1 MFRISVVILLLAVT
15 HSEVGF
21 ARNMENLKDRVR
33 KIFYHAYD
41 NYLKYAYP
49 LDELRPL
56 SCDGHDT
63 WGSFSLTLVDA
74 LDTLVIMDNVTE
86 FRRAARAL
94 LDHLDSEKNVNASVF
109 ETNIRVVGGLISA
122 HLLSRRAGFEVEP
135 SWPCSGPLLRQAEVF
150 ASKLLPAFD
159 TPTGMPYGTVNFELG
174 GVPRGETTVTCVAG
188 IGTFILEFGALSRL
202 TGDPRYEAVATRAL
216 KAMWKYRSSL
226 GLLGNHIDVITGSW
240 TARDATIGS
249 GVDSYF
255 EYLVKGAA
263 LFRLPELDSMFR
275 EYRLAIEKHIRH
287 GDWNPMINKDKGG
300 VTMAVFQSLEAFWP
314 GLLALTGDIECA
326 RRHLIAYHEIWRK
339 YGFLPEFYSL
349 SDEKAY
355 KGREAYPLRPEL
367 IESILYVYRATPRT
381 PCGFATVSDV
391 TKHTL
396 EDRMESFFLA
406 ETTKY
411 LYLLFDENN
420 FIHQLPGEKTSL
432 EGSRLPSGLQCYPES
447 GGYIFNTEAHP
458 IDPGALNCCFA
469 PQLDEVEQA
478 SKVETLFS
486 DSNHFKMLSNHEF
499 DSDTNT
505 YDQVTETDL
514 LSTIDSVF
522 GEHVQS
528 QLGYSLSDSFARII
542 NQSSSNCFNN
552 AYFDSNLIVSWIE
565 LREIIKSSALETEK
579 ENDKFSFLDST
590 KPPLLTCP
598 YPSFQNRFAL
608 SGLLTST

>member
-1 MFRISVVILLLAVT
+1 MPHKTR
-15 HSEVGF
+15 
-21 ARNMENLKDRVR
+21 DRVR

-109 ETNIRVVGGLISA
+109 ETNIR
-122 HLLSRRAGFEVEP
+122 
-135 SWPCSGPLLRQAEVF
+135 
-150 ASKLLPAFD
+150 
-159 TPTGMPYGTVNFELG
+159 
-174 GVPRGETTVTCVAG
+174 
-188 IGTFILEFGALSRL
+188 
-202 TGDPRYEAVATRAL
+202 GDPRYEAVATRAL

-367 IESILYVYRATPRT
+367 IESILYVYRATRDPAVIDMGVDILTSIEVSART

-542 NQSSSNCFNN
+542 NQSSSNCFNS

>member
-1 MFRISVVILLLAVT
+1 
-15 HSEVGF
+15 
-21 ARNMENLKDRVR
+21 
-33 KIFYHAYD
+33 
-41 NYLKYAYP
+41 
-49 LDELRPL
+49 
-56 SCDGHDT
+56 
-63 WGSFSLTLVDA
+63 
-74 LDTLVIMDNVTE
+74 
-86 FRRAARAL
+86 
-94 LDHLDSEKNVNASVF
+94 
-109 ETNIRVVGGLISA
+109 
-122 HLLSRRAGFEVEP
+122 
-135 SWPCSGPLLRQAEVF
+135 
-150 ASKLLPAFD
+150 
-159 TPTGMPYGTVNFELG
+159 
-174 GVPRGETTVTCVAG
+174 
-188 IGTFILEFGALSRL
+188 
-202 TGDPRYEAVATRAL
+202 
-216 KAMWKYRSSL
+216 
-226 GLLGNHIDVITGSW
+226 
-240 TARDATIGS
+240 
-249 GVDSYF
+249 
-255 EYLVKGAA
+255 
-263 LFRLPELDSMFR
+263 
-275 EYRLAIEKHIRH
+275 
-287 GDWNPMINKDKGG
+287 
-300 VTMAVFQSLEAFWP
+300 
-314 GLLALTGDIECA
+314 
-326 RRHLIAYHEIWRK
+326 
-339 YGFLPEFYSL
+339 
-349 SDEKAY
+349 
-355 KGREAYPLRPEL
+355 
-367 IESILYVYRATPRT
+367 
-381 PCGFATVSDV
+381 
-391 TKHTL
+391 
-396 EDRMESFFLA
+396 MESFFLA

-486 DSNHFKMLSNHEF
+486 DSNHFKMLNNHEF

-505 YDQVTETDL
+505 NDQVTEIDL